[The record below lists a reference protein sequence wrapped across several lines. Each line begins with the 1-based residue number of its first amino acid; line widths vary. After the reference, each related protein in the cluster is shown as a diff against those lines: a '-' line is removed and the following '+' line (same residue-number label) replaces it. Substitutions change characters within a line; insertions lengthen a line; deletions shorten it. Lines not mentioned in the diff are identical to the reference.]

1 MADQQARNLQYNYQQ
16 NSNLVLQVDRNLV
29 EKRRPNEATGEVKSL
44 VGRLSGSMGDRANRM
59 SNKEKEEFEERKKK
73 KVFSIE
79 IEIIFIIYFHVDSIL
94 CSYTNMFLIKLRFQR
109 KIDKRKSVSVKK
121 LTK

>member
-73 KVFSIE
+73 KVFKIYILFSCRSDLFYIQ
-79 IEIIFIIYFHVDSIL
+79 IYFQL
-94 CSYTNMFLIKLRFQR
+94 N
-109 KIDKRKSVSVKK
+109 
-121 LTK
+121 

>member
-79 IEIIFIIYFHVDSIL
+79 ISFIFIIYFHVDSTL
-94 CSYTNMFLIKLRFQR
+94 FSYTNMLLINLRFQR

>member
-79 IEIIFIIYFHVDSIL
+79 IEIIFIIYFHEDSIL

>member
-73 KVFSIE
+73 KVFT
-79 IEIIFIIYFHVDSIL
+79 IYFYLHVDSTL
-94 CSYTNMFLIKLRFQR
+94 FLYTNI
-109 KIDKRKSVSVKK
+109 S
-121 LTK
+121 